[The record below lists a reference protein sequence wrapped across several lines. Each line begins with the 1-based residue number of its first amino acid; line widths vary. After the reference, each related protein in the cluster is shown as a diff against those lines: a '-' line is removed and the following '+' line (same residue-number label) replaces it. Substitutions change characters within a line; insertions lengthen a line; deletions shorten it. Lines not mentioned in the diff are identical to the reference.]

1 MFGLAGDAAAQGG
14 RSALGERSRKHCA
27 RGHHTA
33 FLGLTNGAGYNAPNA
48 IGFGDTFDVFR
59 GMAVNSPQVPQ
70 GQNDSDSAAVKVMAQ
85 SRFGTST
92 EFTLREEDFTYR
104 LKTSGSDRTFNVEY
118 AEISL
123 DRESLTERNPW
134 WRNVGA
140 IWALLGI
147 TLMGLRYSEAGVFQ
161 LSIWLPVGLLCLA
174 VYYVRKLSFT
184 ILPAQRCNVLVIDDA
199 KGSDIVAELERRR
212 AAQLKDRFDFL
223 NPEESPEQQ
232 RHRVLWLRRQGSL
245 DDHEVSAR
253 MLQIDLMAQSQPEP
267 PRRHDDE

>member
-1 MFGLAGDAAAQGG
+1 M
-14 RSALGERSRKHCA
+14 
-27 RGHHTA
+27 
-33 FLGLTNGAGYNAPNA
+33 
-48 IGFGDTFDVFR
+48 
-59 GMAVNSPQVPQ
+59 NSPQVLQ
-70 GQNDSDSAAVKVMAQ
+70 GQPDSESTPPAVMAQ

-92 EFTLREEDFTYR
+92 EFQLREEDFTYR

-118 AEISL
+118 AELSL
-123 DRESLTERNPW
+123 DRESLTERSPW

-147 TLMGLRYSEAGVFQ
+147 TMMGLRYSEAGVIQ
-161 LSIWLPVGLLCLA
+161 LSIWLPVGLVCLA
-174 VYYVRKLSFT
+174 VYAVRKLSFT
-184 ILPAQRCNVLVIDDA
+184 ILPAQRCNVLVIDDI
-199 KGSDIVAELERRR
+199 KGPVIVAELERRR

-253 MLQIDLMAQSQPEP
+253 MLQIDLMAQTHPDA
-267 PRRHDDE
+267 PRHQDDE